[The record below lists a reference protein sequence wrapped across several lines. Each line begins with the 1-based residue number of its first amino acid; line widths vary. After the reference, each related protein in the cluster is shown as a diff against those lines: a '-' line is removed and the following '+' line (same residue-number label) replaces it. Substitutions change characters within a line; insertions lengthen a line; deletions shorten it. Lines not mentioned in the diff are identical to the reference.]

1 MSPSDSSHWLCST
14 CGRRVPSRVESCR
27 CGSSRAA
34 GTDSVAT
41 GPAAPAPREPGESK
55 GNGLNGLVLVAVGLV
70 LGAVIALPAWWRN
83 TASEPPSAAVPARVD
98 AAAPVPAPLPVPP
111 LETTPP
117 PSPPAD
123 AGRDEEL
130 SLEDLVARA
139 VPAVAAIQAGNA
151 RGTGFFVRADAI
163 VTNAHVIDGQTAVR
177 LQVGDRIFVGRVISV
192 SPGSDLAV
200 IQVERPNPSQVT
212 LELGSTSR
220 AREGQEVIA
229 IGSAL
234 GVLSNTVTRGIVSAV
249 RQVGPVTLVQTD
261 AAINPGNSGGPL
273 LDREGKVIGVNSMA
287 VGRQTGEGVA
297 FAVAIDHVTQLLDNG
312 RALPS
317 SQTPLRGLEQMFG
330 KPSDGED
337 ARARGERQLAQ
348 ALEAAARNAEQID
361 AYWVRNAPLCVTQT
375 SAAGDRPWFGVFARD
390 GIAINPLSAYDCGSF
405 LKTLS
410 GYASAVRLQVD
421 EAIEQA
427 RRSGVFAGTVRD
439 LRRRHRLTWD

>member
-1 MSPSDSSHWLCST
+1 VTSP
-14 CGRRVPSRVESCR
+14 
-27 CGSSRAA
+27 A
-34 GTDSVAT
+34 
-41 GPAAPAPREPGESK
+41 
-55 GNGLNGLVLVAVGLV
+55 LNGLVLVAVGLV
-70 LGAVIALPAWWRN
+70 LGAAIALPAWWR
-83 TASEPPSAAVPARVD
+83 SSAAEPRA
-98 AAAPVPAPLPVPP
+98 AAAPAPVVTPAPVLQPLPEDLP
-111 LETTPP
+111 ETAPP
-117 PSPPAD
+117 PPPAEEPVHD
-123 AGRDEEL
+123 KEL

-139 VPAVAAIQAGNA
+139 VPAVASIQAGNA

-177 LQVGDRIFVGRVISV
+177 LQVGDRSFVGRVMAV

-212 LELGSTSR
+212 LELGSTSQ
-220 AREGQEVIA
+220 ARVGQEVIA

-312 RALPS
+312 RALPA

-337 ARARGERQLAQ
+337 VRARGERQLAQ
-348 ALEAAARNAEQID
+348 AFEVVARNAEQID
-361 AYWVRNAPLCVTQT
+361 AYWARNAPLCVTQT
-375 SAAGDRPWFGVFARD
+375 AATGDRPWFGVFARD
-390 GIAINPLSAYDCGSF
+390 GIAINPLSAYDCASF
-405 LKTLS
+405 LKTLA
-410 GYASAVRLQVD
+410 GHASTVRQQVD
-421 EAIEQA
+421 EAVEQA
-427 RRSGVFAGTVRD
+427 RRSGVFAGTVRN